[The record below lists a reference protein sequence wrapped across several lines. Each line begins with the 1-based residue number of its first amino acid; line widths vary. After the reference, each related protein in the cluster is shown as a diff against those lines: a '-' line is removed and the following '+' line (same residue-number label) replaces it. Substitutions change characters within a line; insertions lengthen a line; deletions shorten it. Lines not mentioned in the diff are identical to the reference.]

1 MNLDQIDLAI
11 LGILQKNALA
21 TLKDISAEIN
31 LSVSPTHDRIKRL
44 EADGVIASYVALIN
58 RKKIQFKSNLY
69 NFKWRQE

>member
-1 MNLDQIDLAI
+1 MNLDPTDLAI

-44 EADGVIASYVALIN
+44 EADIFGIL
-58 RKKIQFKSNLY
+58 
-69 NFKWRQE
+69 

>member
-1 MNLDQIDLAI
+1 MNLDPIDLAI

-44 EADGVIASYVALIN
+44 EADGVIANYVALIN
-58 RKKIQFKSNLY
+58 RKKLIWAWLY
-69 NFKWRQE
+69 FVMLH